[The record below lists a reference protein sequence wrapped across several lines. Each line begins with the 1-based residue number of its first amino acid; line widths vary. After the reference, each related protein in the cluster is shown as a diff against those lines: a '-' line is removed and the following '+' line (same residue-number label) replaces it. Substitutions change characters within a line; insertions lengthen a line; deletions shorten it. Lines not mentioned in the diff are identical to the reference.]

1 MHHIEGGRVRTGSE
15 DVAFESEARGR
26 EREHTAELT
35 AAENADRRVGGEH
48 VRPSVPIPKFAIP
61 DGTL

>member
-26 EREHTAELT
+26 EREHAAELA

-48 VRPSVPIPKFAIP
+48 VRF
-61 DGTL
+61 